1 MSKFDKFLD
10 KFYLVI
16 YHIFMTILVLLFLP
30 LTITILLEPKK
41 QFTSK
46 EVKLGYNV
54 FMGIGWVLSAIWIIF
69 LIWRGVVQIVG
80 WLPQ

>member
-1 MSKFDKFLD
+1 MRKFDKVLD

-16 YHIFMTILVLLFLP
+16 YYIFMIILVLLFLP
-30 LTITILLEPKK
+30 LTIAVALEPNKR
-41 QFTSK
+41 FVSK
-46 EVKLGYNV
+46 EVKLGYKV